1 MQSLFPDEHRDL
13 SKRLNAAIGYLSL
26 GMAGEAWD
34 ELESIDARH
43 RGMLEVLKVR
53 LEVCRALSSWELMA
67 EIANHLH
74 KAEPDD
80 PGHPIDLAFAIRRA
94 HGEDEA
100 AAVLEQARLS
110 FPKEAILPYNLACY
124 RAVAGNLTEAKRLLA
139 EAFSMDASLRI
150 AALDDPDLV
159 GVWDSFNDPTATSL
173 EEQR

>member
-1 MQSLFPDEHRDL
+1 MQSLSPDEHRDL
-13 SKRLNAAIGYLSL
+13 SKRLNAAIGYLGL
-26 GMAGEAWD
+26 GMAEEAWA
-34 ELESIDARH
+34 ELEAIDARH

-124 RAVAGNLTEAKRLLA
+124 RAVRGRVAEAKQLLA
-139 EAFSMDASLRI
+139 EAFTLDASLRI
-150 AALDDPDLV
+150 TSLDDPDLV
-159 GVWDSFNDPTATSL
+159 GVWDSFQEA
-173 EEQR
+173 

>member
-1 MQSLFPDEHRDL
+1 MHSLSPDEHRDL
-13 SKRLNAAIGYLSL
+13 SKRLNAAIGYLGL
-26 GMAGEAWD
+26 GMADEAWA
-34 ELESIDARH
+34 ELEAIDAHH
-43 RGMLEVLKVR
+43 RGTLEVLKIR

-74 KAEPDD
+74 KAEPED

-124 RAVAGNLTEAKRLLA
+124 RAVRGRVAEAKQLLA
-139 EAFSMDASLRI
+139 EAFTLDASLRI
-150 AALDDPDLV
+150 TSLHDPDLV
-159 GVWDSFNDPTATSL
+159 GVWDSFQT
-173 EEQR
+173 

>member
-1 MQSLFPDEHRDL
+1 MQSLSPDEQRDL

-34 ELESIDARH
+34 ELENIDARH

-74 KAEPDD
+74 KAEPED
-80 PGHPIDLAFAIRRA
+80 PAHPIDLAFAIRRA

-100 AAVLEQARLS
+100 AAVLEQARLT

-124 RAVAGNLTEAKRLLA
+124 RAVRGRVAEAKQLLA
-139 EAFSMDASLRI
+139 EAFILDASLRLTS
-150 AALDDPDLV
+150 LDDPDLV
-159 GVWDSFNDPTATSL
+159 GIWDSFGA
-173 EEQR
+173 

>member
-1 MQSLFPDEHRDL
+1 MQSLSPDEQRDL

-74 KAEPDD
+74 KTEPDD

-124 RAVAGNLTEAKRLLA
+124 RAVRGRVAEAKQLLA
-139 EAFSMDASLRI
+139 EAFTLDSSLRI
-150 AALDDPDLV
+150 TSLDDPDLV
-159 GVWDSFNDPTATSL
+159 GVWDSMD
-173 EEQR
+173 

>member
-1 MQSLFPDEHRDL
+1 MQSLSPDEHRDL

-34 ELESIDARH
+34 ELENIDARH

-53 LEVCRALSSWELMA
+53 LEVCRARSRWELLS

-74 KAEPDD
+74 KAEPEES
-80 PGHPIDLAFAIRRA
+80 GHPIDLAFAIRRA

-124 RAVAGNLTEAKRLLA
+124 RAVRGRVAEAKQLLA
-139 EAFSMDASLRI
+139 EAFTLDASLRI
-150 AALDDPDLV
+150 TSLDDPDLV
-159 GVWDSFNDPTATSL
+159 GVWDSFQT
-173 EEQR
+173 